1 MINNL
6 AETLAA
12 SPVFESDR
20 NEAMRR
26 SLQTLSQQTSMQLTI
41 TLDPVWW
48 LILAKVAYRRG
59 ISLDELASEALEPGL
74 EALQDELSGLSAS

>member
-26 SLQTLSQQTSMQLTI
+26 SLQTLSQQTSMQLTV
-41 TLDPVWW
+41 TLDPAWW
-48 LILAKVAYRRG
+48 LILARVADKRG
-59 ISLDELASEALEPGL
+59 VTIDQLASEALPDGL
-74 EALQDELSGLSAS
+74 ESVADELSGLSAS

>member
-6 AETLAA
+6 AETLSA

-26 SLQTLSQQTSMQLTI
+26 SLQTLSQQTSMQLTV
-41 TLDPVWW
+41 TLDPAWW
-48 LILAKVAYRRG
+48 LILARVADKRG
-59 ISLDELASEALEPGL
+59 VTIDQLASEALPDGL
-74 EALQDELSGLSAS
+74 ESVADELSGLSAS